1 MGESQNVSSPSSK
14 EERTWAM
21 LCHLSALAGLVI
33 PFGNIIG
40 PLVIWL
46 IQKDK
51 IPAVNEHG
59 KESLNFQIT
68 WSIAGVIAA
77 FLTVIVI
84 GFILLPAIGI
94 FVLIM
99 VIIASLKANNGESYQ
114 YPASIKFI
122 K

>member
-1 MGESQNVSSPSSK
+1 MGESQNVPSPSSK

-51 IPAVNEHG
+51 IPAVDAHG

-68 WSIAGVIAA
+68 WSIAGVIAF
-77 FLTVIVI
+77 FLTFIII

-114 YPASIKFI
+114 YPASFKFI